1 MGHPEVLPGIR
12 LIDTEMGGRT
22 GVTSAYLVEAQE
34 PALIES
40 GPTTCLPRVAEALE
54 PLGVGPGDLSHI
66 VVTHIHIDHAGGVGA
81 YAERFPRATMWIHE
95 RGVRHLVDPTRLEA
109 SAIRVFGPDHMRS
122 VFGPLRPL
130 PEDRARA
137 TQHED
142 RISLGNRS
150 LRILHAPGH
159 AMHHQFIVDEQ
170 TGGLFSG
177 DGLGVYLPGANVLR
191 PATPPP
197 DFDVEA
203 AVTSIELARRL
214 NPPAVLFSH
223 FGPREDVRAVCD
235 LAIERTR
242 RWASIVEDAMRR
254 TNDLDEVARILM
266 VRTLDELNANTER
279 PDSIDDRYDLL
290 TTYRTNAAGLM
301 RYFTKL
307 REAGDK
313 LGR

>member
-1 MGHPEVLPGIR
+1 MERQEVLPGIR
-12 LIDTEMGGRT
+12 LIDTEMGGRA
-22 GVTSAYLVEAQE
+22 GVTSAYLVEAEE
-34 PALIES
+34 PALIET
-40 GPTTCLPRVAEALE
+40 GPTACLARVAEALE
-54 PLGVGPGDLSHI
+54 PLGVGPEDLAHV
-66 VVTHIHIDHAGGVGA
+66 VVTHIHIDHAGGAGA
-81 YAERFPRATMWIHE
+81 YAERFPRATVWIHE
-95 RGVRHLVDPTRLEA
+95 RGVRHLIDPTRLEA
-109 SAIRVFGPDHMRS
+109 SATRVFGPDHMRS
-122 VFGPLRPL
+122 VFGPVRPL
-130 PEDRARA
+130 PEDRTRA
-137 TQHED
+137 TRHED
-142 RISLGNRS
+142 QISLGDRS

-159 AMHHQFIVDEQ
+159 AMHHQFIVDER

-203 AVTSIELARRL
+203 AVASIELARSL
-214 NPPAVLFSH
+214 DPPAVLFSH

-242 RWASIVEDAMRR
+242 RWASIVEEAMRR
-254 TNDLDEVARILM
+254 TDDLDEVARILM
-266 VRTLDELNANTER
+266 ERTLDELDQDGKR

-307 REAGDK
+307 REAGER